1 MTLRSFAS
9 RAVLGA
15 LLVLPAI
22 AGAQTRTP
30 SLSDKG
36 VPLDRIAAVV
46 NEGVVLQSDL
56 EDQMLLHRLQ
66 SAHPLRWIGGE
77 LE

>member
-1 MTLRSFAS
+1 MTLRFFAS

-15 LLVLPAI
+15 LLVLPAS

-56 EDQMLLHRLQ
+56 EDQMLLIAQRLQ
-66 SAHPLRWIGGE
+66 QQGL
-77 LE
+77 